1 LNVHDIVAK
10 IQPAVEKVVENKKDE
25 IVAAAPVMFRWAL
38 KASWNFFAKTLVPL
52 VVKLSVHVAVAY
64 VVPWIIGLLQVLVA
78 STNAAGA
85 PNANKLMLDLVDASK
100 AAPEDLDPDVVAVLR
115 SMGVNVNAAESEPSI
130 DGMAYWKE

>member
-1 LNVHDIVAK
+1 MNVHDIVAK

-130 DGMAYWKE
+130 DGSAYWKE

>member
-130 DGMAYWKE
+130 DGSAYWKE

>member
-1 LNVHDIVAK
+1 
-10 IQPAVEKVVENKKDE
+10 
-25 IVAAAPVMFRWAL
+25 
-38 KASWNFFAKTLVPL
+38 
-52 VVKLSVHVAVAY
+52 
-64 VVPWIIGLLQVLVA
+64 VLVA